1 MSTQLIYVM
10 GPSGVGKDS
19 LLNWLREQVR
29 RLPVPP
35 ALHFARRTI
44 TRAQDNSNEDH
55 EVVTLDTF
63 TQLQQAGAFALD
75 WEAHGLHY
83 GVRTEQ
89 ILGRNGWVM
98 VNGSRAYAER
108 ARGMF
113 EGMTVL
119 HVTAPEAVVRAR
131 LTERQRETSAEV
143 EARIQRSQ
151 SAGVPWVPG
160 DLHIVNAG
168 ALEASARELCALLQ
182 SHTGLRL
189 TDSD

>member
-1 MSTQLIYVM
+1 MSIQLIYVM

-19 LLNWLREQVR
+19 LINWLREQVR
-29 RLPVPP
+29 RLPAPP

-44 TRAQDNSNEDH
+44 TRPQDNSNEDH
-55 EVVTLDTF
+55 EAVTLDTF
-63 TQLQQAGAFALD
+63 TQLQKAGAFALD

-83 GVRTEQ
+83 GVRTEE

-119 HVTAPEAVVRAR
+119 HVTAPEAVLRAR
-131 LTERQRETSAEV
+131 LNERQRETSTEV

-151 SAGVPWVPG
+151 SAGVALVPG
-160 DLHIVNAG
+160 DLHIVNSG
-168 ALEASARELCALLQ
+168 TLQASARELCAVLQ
-182 SHTGLRL
+182 THTGLRL